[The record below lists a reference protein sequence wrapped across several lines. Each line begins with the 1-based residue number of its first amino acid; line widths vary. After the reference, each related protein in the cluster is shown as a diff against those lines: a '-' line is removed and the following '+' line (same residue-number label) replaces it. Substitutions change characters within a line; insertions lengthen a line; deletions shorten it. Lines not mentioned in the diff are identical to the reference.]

1 MKNIVVL
8 SEKKK
13 SSKVKN
19 EKKGKK
25 YNFHINDDEEP
36 AEKKIRKSY
45 IFAEKEEKPKLDIKY
60 TVV

>member
-1 MKNIVVL
+1 ML
-8 SEKKK
+8 SEIKK

-25 YNFHINDDEEP
+25 YNFHINDDEELF
-36 AEKKIRKSY
+36 ERRIRKSY